1 MLGMRKT
8 VENGAMTVAI
18 KGEIDTISSV
28 KLDREIGVV
37 EGLKSVTLDMKEVS
51 YITSAGIRVLLG
63 VGKRM
68 SPGADLALVNLQ
80 PTVREIFRLC
90 GLEDLIGQG

>member
-8 VENGAMTVAI
+8 MDDGAMTVALM
-18 KGEIDTISSV
+18 GEIDTASSV
-28 KLDREIGVV
+28 KLDREIGEVD
-37 EGLKSVTLDMKEVS
+37 GLKSVTIDLKEVS

-80 PTVREIFRLC
+80 PSVREIFRLC
-90 GLEDLIGQG
+90 GLEDMIG

>member
-1 MLGMRKT
+1 MQGMRKA
-8 VENGAMTVAI
+8 VENGAMTVTI
-18 KGEIDTISSV
+18 IGEIDTISSV

-37 EGLKSVTLDMKEVS
+37 EGLKSVTFDMKEVP

-68 SPGADLALVNLQ
+68 SPGADLALVNIQ

-90 GLEDLIGQG
+90 GLEDLIG

>member
-1 MLGMRKT
+1 MLGVRKT

-18 KGEIDTISSV
+18 KGEIDTISSI

-37 EGLKSVTLDMKEVS
+37 EGLKSVTLDLKEVS

-63 VGKRM
+63 VGKRVARRG
-68 SPGADLALVNLQ
+68 PGA
-80 PTVREIFRLC
+80 REPPAHGPGDFPPLRS
-90 GLEDLIGQG
+90 GGPDQVE

>member
-8 VENGAMTVAI
+8 VENGAMTVAL

-28 KLDREIGVV
+28 RLDREIGEVA
-37 EGLKSVTLDMKEVS
+37 GLKSVTLDLKEVS
-51 YITSAGIRVLLG
+51 YIASAGIRVLLG

-80 PTVREIFRLC
+80 PAVRDIFRLC
-90 GLEDLIGQG
+90 GLEDLIG